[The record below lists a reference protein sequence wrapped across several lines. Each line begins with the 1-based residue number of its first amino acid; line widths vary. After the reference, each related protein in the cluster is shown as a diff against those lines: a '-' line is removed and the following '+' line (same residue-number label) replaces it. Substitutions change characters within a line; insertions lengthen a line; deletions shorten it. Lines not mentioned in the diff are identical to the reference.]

1 MVRDAVNRWSESKNS
16 VSTIDSNQTKP
27 AGRKATRRPFYW
39 SARRTRRREIS
50 QTYWAQEQ
58 VESETGISL
67 TTRMDLLAQYG
78 DFSLA
83 YSTAVQP
90 RLMYFGDHRG
100 YLAHRSRWGMPF
112 VLGDFVAETSRGAEL
127 IDEFIDLNP
136 RTSFCQITRPVA
148 ELLSKRGYFVNE
160 MGTDT
165 TLKLADFTF
174 AGKEKEWLRYAS
186 NWISRRGFEIV
197 ESCFDEI
204 GAEQVE
210 DVSESWRKTRTVK
223 RKEVR
228 FLNRP
233 IVMKDEPGVR
243 KFFLLSPEKKLL
255 AFVFLDPLYRNGRI
269 AGYVTVLKRRRPDA
283 PRYAEQAIMKYIIET
298 LKHEEVAELKL
309 GLSPLA
315 DIQDGDFKFNK
326 FTSRLFQ
333 YGFRARWVNQYF
345 YNVAGHA
352 DYKRRFGG
360 RPEKLYFAS
369 PTRFNTPKMM
379 ALIGLCGIA

>member
-1 MVRDAVNRWSESKNS
+1 M
-16 VSTIDSNQTKP
+16 STIDSKRTKP
-27 AGRKATRRPFYW
+27 TGRKPTVRPFYL
-39 SARRTRRREIS
+39 SARRARRREIS
-50 QTYWAQEQ
+50 QTYWAEDQAQ
-58 VESETGISL
+58 FDTGISL

-90 RLMYFGDHRG
+90 RLMHFGDQRG
-100 YLAHRSRWGMPF
+100 YLAHRQRWGLPF
-112 VLGDFVAETSRGAEL
+112 VLGDFVAEPARGAEL
-127 IDEFIDLNP
+127 IDEFIGLNP

-148 ELLSKRGYFVNE
+148 QLLSQRGYFVNE
-160 MGTDT
+160 MGTDST
-165 TLKLADFTF
+165 IAMADYTF

-186 NWISRRGFEIV
+186 NWVSRRGFEIV
-197 ESCFDEI
+197 ESRFDEI
-204 GAEQVE
+204 GADQIEE
-210 DVSESWRKTRTVK
+210 VSEAWRKTRTIK

-233 IVMKDEPGVR
+233 IVMRDEPGVR
-243 KFFLLSPEKKLL
+243 KFFLLSPERKLL
-255 AFVFLDPLYRNGRI
+255 AFVFLDPLYRNGNI
-269 AGYVTVLKRRRPDA
+269 TGYVTVLKRRHPTA
-283 PRYAEQAIMKYIIET
+283 PRYAEQAIMKRIIDT
-298 LKHEEVAELKL
+298 LKNEGVAELKL

-315 DIQDGDFKFNK
+315 DIQDGDFKFNRV
-326 FTSRLFQ
+326 TSRMFQ

-352 DYKRRFGG
+352 DHKRRFGG

-369 PTRFNTPKMM
+369 PTRFNGTRMM